1 MLGTAH
7 PRHLGAHQRAVLHRV
22 QMPPHP
28 RPPVVPRTG
37 RPAGRADQRFAH
49 ELYAYFDVTLLKGQ
63 PHVVHPPRAL
73 DTQQSFVEGRLSHP
87 ASVPSGRMNPCGHNQ
102 L

>member
-7 PRHLGAHQRAVLHRV
+7 PRHLGADQRAVLHRV

-28 RPPVVPRTG
+28 RPAIVPRTG
-37 RPAGRADQRFAH
+37 RPAGRADQRLAH
-49 ELYAYFDVTLLKGQ
+49 ELHAYFDVTLLEGQ

-73 DTQQSFVEGRLSHP
+73 DAQQAFVEGRLSHP
-87 ASVPSGRMNPCGHNQ
+87 GRVLSGRTDPSAHNQ
-102 L
+102 R